1 MSETALDNRVDN
13 RPGGTCLVL
22 QAESRA
28 GRPVLER
35 QPAAHDPCAMA
46 LPSKGMQARAADV
59 TGGVLCRPPSAPDTH
74 YTSNRGVS
82 DPPISAA
89 GPFDPRPRRVA
100 HAPIPCPV
108 RAADPGPA
116 RVRLSVHRGCPLGAS
131 LHAGTIAACLAVTL
145 LTDLSEGHEPW
156 L

>member
-1 MSETALDNRVDN
+1 MSGTALDNRVDN
-13 RPGGTCLVL
+13 RLGGTCLVR
-22 QAESRA
+22 QAEPAAERT
-28 GRPVLER
+28 VLER
-35 QPAAHDPCAMA
+35 EPASHVPCVMA
-46 LPSKGMQARAADV
+46 LPCKEMQAPTANA
-59 TGGVLCRPPSAPDTH
+59 TGGVLCRPPSAADTH
-74 YTSNRGVS
+74 YTANRGVS